1 MKDKAGSD
9 PTVMISVR
17 NAVGKSLDEH
27 RNVEERVVCAHLAD
41 VK

>member
-1 MKDKAGSD
+1 MKDKAGPD
-9 PTVMISVR
+9 PKVISVR

-27 RNVEERVVCAHLAD
+27 RNVEGRVVCAHLAD